1 MDSNNILA
9 GLVDTLSQQIL
20 KEVSAKVDAS
30 LADTINRQLSAV
42 NVAARVDAAAK
53 SEAKVAAA
61 QYQPN
66 LNAIDKQLAASTKA
80 IVDNISVS
88 AKRLVDE
95 VITTKINSID
105 FDQAI
110 AAALALVIGQRLT
123 EFDFPENSIK
133 STAIEQIGTISG
145 DTIRGGI
152 IKEFGSTGIDDK
164 ATDCRMTIMDDVTV
178 VENNLLTRDLT
189 VKGDTVFEGNLAL
202 NGTILETSPGFV
214 TVVNAASQQVQQGL
228 NDELFTKFSRHL
240 YTEIH
245 QHGLDLSHIK
255 LNGKDLVLDNRL
267 GDAILESK
275 LQKVGVLQELMVRGE
290 SLIYNTLYTG
300 SKRVGINTMEPNSAL
315 SIWDEEIDLNI
326 GKLQQGVAQISSNR
340 DQLLVIGTN
349 GKKNLILNTDGSVT
363 VPRLQLGT
371 TSVSVS
377 VTPPT
382 NDAEKGTIVFNG
394 NPSVGGPMGW
404 VSLGQARW
412 ANFGIIE

>member
-1 MDSNNILA
+1 MDSNNILS

-30 LADTINRQLSAV
+30 LGDIINQQLSAI
-42 NVAARVDAAAK
+42 NVASRVDAAAR

-80 IVDNISVS
+80 IIDNISVT
-88 AKRLVDE
+88 AQRLVNE

-105 FDQAI
+105 FDGAI
-110 AAALALVIGQRLT
+110 ASALASVIDHRLK

-152 IKEFGSTGIDDK
+152 IREFGSTGIDDR
-164 ATDCRMTIMDDVTV
+164 ATDCRVTIMDDVTV
-178 VENNLLTRDLT
+178 VENNLLTKDLT
-189 VKGDTVFEGNLAL
+189 VKGDTVFEGNLSL
-202 NGTILETSPGFV
+202 NGTIVETSPGFI
-214 TVVNAASQQVQQGL
+214 TVVNAATEQLQQNL
-228 NDELFTKFSRHL
+228 NDELFMKFSRHL

-255 LNGKDLVLDNRL
+255 LNGKDLVTDNRL

-275 LQKVGVLQELMVRGE
+275 LQKVGVLQDLMVRGE
-290 SLIYNTLYTG
+290 TLLHNTLYTA
-300 SKRVGINTMEPNSAL
+300 SNRVGINTMEPNSAL

-326 GKLQQGVAQISSNR
+326 GKLQKGVAQISSNR

-349 GKKNLILNTDGSVT
+349 GKKNLVLNTDGSVT
-363 VPRLQLGT
+363 MPKLQLGT
-371 TSVSVS
+371 TSISTAGS
-377 VTPPT
+377 PPSS
-382 NDAEKGTIVFNG
+382 DAEKGSIVFNS